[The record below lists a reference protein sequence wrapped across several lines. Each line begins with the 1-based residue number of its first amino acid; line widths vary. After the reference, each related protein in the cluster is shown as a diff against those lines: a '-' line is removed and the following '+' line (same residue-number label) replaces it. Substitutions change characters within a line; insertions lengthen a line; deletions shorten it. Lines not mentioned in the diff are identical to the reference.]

1 MPETFD
7 IKLFWWVY
15 WLYLASFLFFTVFG
29 ATRGVRVGRA
39 VTWVLGV
46 GFVLHTVALS
56 WRWWLSG
63 HVPMANMY
71 EYASLLAWFAVLSYL
86 YIEWRYRKT
95 IVGTFVAPVV
105 VAVMTCASLLPK
117 EITQQLMPALQSYWL
132 WIHVSM
138 AALGEGA
145 FLVAFAVSVMYLIR
159 ELREKRT
166 GLSEVRAHAS
176 MRRPAR
182 EAVAVPGAAPGGV
195 TVLDVDDDVDE
206 SIEQLMHE
214 VGTRDAKRGG
224 KSRGSGNGAGNDPG
238 DGTDGGV
245 LPSLRLLDEIN
256 YRAVAIGYPLF
267 TIGALFAGAVWAYE
281 AWGSFWSWDP
291 KEVGALIIWF
301 FYTAY
306 LHARLQRGWSGRRAA
321 WLSIAGFAIVILSF
335 LGNLWLG
342 GNHAYT

>member
-1 MPETFD
+1 MQPQPETFD
-7 IKLFWWVY
+7 TRLFWAVY
-15 WLYLASFLFFTVFG
+15 WLYLASFLLFTVFG
-29 ATRGVRVGRA
+29 ATRGRRVGRA
-39 VTWVLGV
+39 ATVVLTG
-46 GFVLHTVALS
+46 GFVLHTVALA
-56 WRWWLSG
+56 WRWWLSK

-71 EYASLLAWFAVLSYL
+71 EYASLLAWMAVLSYL
-86 YIEWRYRKT
+86 YIGFRYRKT

-117 EITQQLMPALQSYWL
+117 DITQQLMPALQSYWL

-145 FLVAFAVSVMYLIR
+145 FAVAFAVSVMYLVK
-159 ELREKRT
+159 ELRQRRQLTTAGVEHRR
-166 GLSEVRAHAS
+166 VHAS
-176 MRRPAR
+176 MRRKSRQKAR
-182 EAVAVPGAAPGGV
+182 VPVQAGT
-195 TVLDVDDDVDE
+195 TVLDVDDELDDDDEVDE
-206 SIEQLMHE
+206 SIERLMQ
-214 VGTRDAKRGG
+214 VV
-224 KSRGSGNGAGNDPG
+224 GSGG
-238 DGTDGGV
+238 DRDRSSDSRTV

-267 TIGALFAGAVWAYE
+267 TIGGLFAGAVWAYE

-306 LHARLQRGWSGRRAA
+306 LHARLQRSWSGRRAA

>member
-1 MPETFD
+1 MQSGTFD

-15 WLYLASFLFFTVFG
+15 WLYLASFLLFTVFG
-29 ATRGVRVGRA
+29 ATRGRRIGRA
-39 VTWVLGV
+39 ATMLLGI
-46 GFVLHTVALS
+46 GFLLHTAALG
-56 WRWWLSG
+56 WRWWLAK

-71 EYASLLAWFAVLSYL
+71 EYSSLLGWMAVLSYL
-86 YIEWRYRKT
+86 YIEFRYRRT

-105 VAVMTCASLLPK
+105 VAVMTCASMLPK
-117 EITQQLMPALQSYWL
+117 DITQQLMPALQSYWL
-132 WIHVSM
+132 WIHVSL

-145 FLVAFAVSVMYLIR
+145 FAVALAVSVMYLIKEFR
-159 ELREKRT
+159 EN
-166 GLSEVRAHAS
+166 RAVEPPGVGARRPHAS
-176 MRRPAR
+176 MRRASHQK
-182 EAVAVPGAAPGGV
+182 AAMAPQGGV
-195 TVLDVDDDVDE
+195 TVLDVDDDADG

-214 VGTRDAKRGG
+214 VGSSGRTGGARASAEGGAPGNRD
-224 KSRGSGNGAGNDPG
+224 
-238 DGTDGGV
+238 V

-291 KEVGALIIWF
+291 KEVGALVIWF

-306 LHARLQRGWSGRRAA
+306 LHARMQHSWSGRRAA

-335 LGNLWLG
+335 LGNLWLS

>member
-1 MPETFD
+1 MQPQPETMD

-15 WLYLASFLFFTVFG
+15 WLYLASFLMFTVFG
-29 ATRGVRVGRA
+29 ATRGRRVGRA
-39 VTWVLGV
+39 ATVVLAG
-46 GFVLHTVALS
+46 GFVLHTAALA
-56 WRWWLSG
+56 WRWWLAG
-63 HVPMANMY
+63 HVPMANMH
-71 EYASLLAWFAVLSYL
+71 EYASLLAWMAVLSYL
-86 YIEWRYRKT
+86 YIDFRYRKT

-117 EITQQLMPALQSYWL
+117 DITQQLMPALQSYWL

-145 FLVAFAVSVMYLIR
+145 FAVAFAVSVMYLVK
-159 ELREKRT
+159 ELRQKRQMAVA
-166 GLSEVRAHAS
+166 GMDQRKVHAS
-176 MRRPAR
+176 VRRKSRQQAR
-182 EAVAVPGAAPGGV
+182 VPVQAGA
-195 TVLDVDDDVDE
+195 TVLDVDDEIDDGDDVDQ
-206 SIEQLMHE
+206 SIEQLMQE
-214 VGTRDAKRGG
+214 VG
-224 KSRGSGNGAGNDPG
+224 SGARRQRAADFQP
-238 DGTDGGV
+238 V

-291 KEVGALIIWF
+291 KEVGALIVWF

-306 LHARLQRGWSGRRAA
+306 LHARLQRSWSGRRAA